1 MCTLHA
7 PCDVKLNC
15 TLDERP
21 ATASLHSATPKRKM
35 SLASLYFRGGDF
47 LLNMER
53 TFFFL
58 VFCLPSI
65 QAVWRGE
72 ENSVTPRFSRS
83 SALTSPRIFHSCF
96 VCAGFL
102 FWNGARG
109 EGGFPLRRKLTEFN
123 AVTESSSRF
132 LPFSGNGSFGGI

>member
-7 PCDVKLNC
+7 PCDVKVFR

-21 ATASLHSATPKRKM
+21 ATASLHSATPKRKNV
-35 SLASLYFRGGDF
+35 SCFFVFSRGGIF
-47 LLNMER
+47 LKMER

-72 ENSVTPRFSRS
+72 SEFRHLAMLGT
-83 SALTSPRIFHSCF
+83 ALTFPRIFHSCF

-123 AVTESSSRF
+123 AVMLRSVT
-132 LPFSGNGSFGGI
+132 